1 VIRCST
7 MLRRPRPCVS
17 VGAFAQVLSGFVL
30 VSHIAQVAVDTIT
43 LSLPPCIHTIIL
55 PLSVI
60 LDPRPIVYH
69 AHSLLQI
76 SISLLGIFCNGDIKF
91 CSLIQLTMLQL
102 TLSSCFFVCFDVK
115 CTLCLD
121 CLDREEMF
129 RLPSPTQQINVSV
142 RLEHEAT

>member
-1 VIRCST
+1 

-55 PLSVI
+55 PLIVI

-102 TLSSCFFVCFDVK
+102 TLSSCFLCVLMSNVPYVWIDWTRRKCLGYPAQPSRLMCPSVCRLCEDV
-115 CTLCLD
+115 
-121 CLDREEMF
+121 
-129 RLPSPTQQINVSV
+129 
-142 RLEHEAT
+142 